1 MEFPNPLIEARLIQ
15 RYKRFLADVE
25 LEDGTQET
33 VHCPNPGAMLGLKE
47 PGSRVWISDSKNPK
61 RKLRYTFELIE
72 ADDTLVCVN
81 TNLPNKI
88 GREAIEADLIPA
100 LTGYDEIKSEV
111 KYGVNSRIDL
121 LLSGTGKPLTY
132 VEIKNSH
139 LLRTKGLFEFPD
151 CVTARGAKHLV
162 ELSNQVKEGHRA
174 VMLFVIQRAD
184 GTKFKLARDMDP
196 NYATEFDKAIKIGVE
211 AYALRCEVTT
221 KGIFPRN
228 MVPVDEVGIEF

>member
-1 MEFPNPLIEARLIQ
+1 MQFPHPLIEGRLIQ

-25 LEDGTQET
+25 LEDGSVET

-47 PGSRVWISDSKNPK
+47 PGSKVWISDSHNPK

-88 GREAIEADLIPA
+88 GREAIEDGLIPS
-100 LTGYDEIKSEV
+100 LKGYGSIKAEV

-121 LLSGTGKPLTY
+121 LLSDENRPLTY

-162 ELSNQVKEGHRA
+162 ELSNQVKIGHRA
-174 VMLFVIQRAD
+174 VMLFVIQRMD
-184 GTKFKLARDMDP
+184 GNKFALARDMDP
-196 NYATEFDKAIKIGVE
+196 NYAAEFDKAIAVGVE
-211 AYALRCEVTT
+211 AFAVRCEVSTT
-221 KGIFPRN
+221 GIIARN
-228 MVPVDEVGIEF
+228 LVPIEGI

>member
-1 MEFPNPLIEARLIQ
+1 MQFPSPLIEARLIQ

-25 LEDGTQET
+25 FEDGSTTT
-33 VHCPNPGAMLGLKE
+33 VHCPNPGAMLGLKQ
-47 PGSRVWISDSKNPK
+47 PGSKIWISDSKNPK
-61 RKLRYTFELIE
+61 RKLQYTFELIE

-88 GREAIEADLIPA
+88 GREAIEDGLIPSLA
-100 LTGYDEIKSEV
+100 NYDSIRAEV

-121 LLSGTGKPLTY
+121 LLSDAKKPLTY

-162 ELSNQVKEGHRA
+162 ELSNQVKAGHRA
-174 VMLFVIQRAD
+174 VMLFVIQRMD
-184 GTKFKLARDMDP
+184 GRKFKLARDMDP
-196 NYATEFDKAIKIGVE
+196 NYAIEFDKAISAGVE
-211 AYALRCEVTT
+211 AYAIRCEVSKT
-221 KGIFPRN
+221 GIHARN
-228 MVPVDEVGIEF
+228 LVPIDEPGLT